1 MLQECVHSWCID
13 SEGKG
18 KCKKCGA
25 VGSHT
30 YGGIK
35 GNMRLYEYEGKEIFK
50 KTGIPIPQGALVR
63 TPEEARQAATRIG
76 EEVVVKS
83 QILVGGRGKAG
94 GIRIAK
100 TPQDAQKIAQE
111 ILGMELMG
119 YKVSSLLVEE
129 KLNVAGEMYIGIAV
143 DYRNGVPVAMVCA
156 EGGVEIEELAARNP
170 EKIASRLI
178 DPLYGMRS
186 YGAINLVRQAG
197 LIGKTLVRV
206 STILA
211 QLYTVF
217 TSYDARIAEINPLV
231 ITHEGEIIAA
241 DARVE
246 IDDNS
251 LFRHPELK
259 DLSIQR
265 IENPWEREA
274 MKGGVTYVELDGDIA
289 VMATGAGLTMS
300 LLDITKNEGGSPAC
314 FLDTGGGLSK
324 ERMKNGVGLLLRRV
338 KLDPSIKVVLVMA
351 RMMMSP
357 PDEVAGGILEA
368 VREVKAETPVVAVMR
383 GRKAYEERAHD
394 LLKDSEVSIYSDIR
408 EGVREAIRIAG
419 KENK

>member
-1 MLQECVHSWCID
+1 
-13 SEGKG
+13 
-18 KCKKCGA
+18 
-25 VGSHT
+25 
-30 YGGIK
+30 
-35 GNMRLYEYEGKEIFK
+35 MRLYEYEGKEIFK

-100 TPQDAQKIAQE
+100 TTQDAQKIAQE

-129 KLNVAGEMYIGIAV
+129 KLNVAGEMYVGIAV

-394 LLKDSEVSIYSDIR
+394 LLKDSEVSVYSDIR